1 MKDVIEA
8 VKVEAPDGVN
18 KNIQVAQWLKT
29 RFFLEWSRPFN
40 I

>member
-18 KNIQVAQWLKT
+18 KNIQVAQ
-29 RFFLEWSRPFN
+29 
-40 I
+40 